1 VQRYAQETAYYLN
14 GKLPCLALVAKGV
27 EFPPGQWIRIASEQ
41 VLPWHVQELAADLF
55 PALRGTPVPVLKLLT
70 EFDVQ
75 EFERRLKAQPTGPE
89 R

>member
-1 VQRYAQETAYYLN
+1 VQRYAKEMAYYLN

-27 EFPPGQWIRIASEQ
+27 SFPPGQWIRIASER
-41 VLPWHVQELAADLF
+41 VLPWHVQELVTDLF
-55 PALRGTPVPVLKLLT
+55 PALRGTTVPLVGLLT

-75 EFERRLKAQPTGPE
+75 EFERRLKAQSTGLI

>member
-1 VQRYAQETAYYLN
+1 MQRFSQETAYYLN

-27 EFPPGQWIRIASEQ
+27 PFPPGQWIRIASER
-41 VLPWHVQELAADLF
+41 VLPWHVEELVTDLF
-55 PALRGTPVPVLKLLT
+55 PALAGTTVPVVGLLT

-75 EFERRLKAQPTGPE
+75 EFERHLKAQPTGPE